1 MEDSDHAAVVAQ
13 ELYLASGSMGSP
25 KVSSNNEREK
35 RQEGNRLWRRKKR
48 PETKK
53 NQWERQMA
61 PKPVEPAAS
70 DAKKRSGSRA
80 IKHTA

>member
-1 MEDSDHAAVVAQ
+1 MRE
-13 ELYLASGSMGSP
+13 ELTTGGGPEGS
-25 KVSSNNEREK
+25 ETDEEK